1 MLGTLI
7 KKCVFPLPPPNH
19 PGAPGPGICG
29 FSVLYGT
36 KISDELLPRL
46 RPATTLVLQP
56 LFDVPELDS
65 FSHSGQ
71 KCSCVSPGR
80 IVSNLGDTSQ
90 NPVGRIQLPCLCA
103 QPYLLYVQLFTVWT
117 ERNVWV

>member
-7 KKCVFPLPPPNH
+7 KKCVFPLPPPHH

-29 FSVLYGT
+29 FSALYWT

-46 RPATTLVLQP
+46 RMATTLVMQP
-56 LFDVPELDS
+56 LFDVLELDS
-65 FSHSGQ
+65 FSHSDQ
-71 KCSCVSPGR
+71 KCSCVALGR
-80 IVSNLGDTSQ
+80 TLANLDTSQ
-90 NPVGRIQLPCLCA
+90 TLVGCIQLPCLCI

-117 ERNVWV
+117 ERNVWF